1 MNLYFRAMA
10 LTDVGP
16 AALRCGL
23 LSFMMRKVGFYLT
36 YKAISIAG
44 SIIRPGTILC
54 YMRISLCT
62 IYKQYI
68 HIEYGTYK

>member
-16 AALRCGL
+16 AAFKMWLIIIYDEDSWL
-23 LSFMMRKVGFYLT
+23 YLT
-36 YKAISIAG
+36 NKAISIAG

-68 HIEYGTYK
+68 HIEYGTFT